1 MKPILTVLAFCG
13 VLAAQPPTS
22 VPPACNI
29 EFNFTQSG
37 QISVPLNNIYVGCS
51 QWYVYYS
58 SYDVMGLSFTVQSA
72 PDLGNTPGT
81 FVSFIGP
88 LNTTPYSTTN

>member
-29 EFNFTQSG
+29 EFNFTHR
-37 QISVPLNNIYVGCS
+37 IPCLVPWSVN
-51 QWYVYYS
+51 
-58 SYDVMGLSFTVQSA
+58 A
-72 PDLGNTPGT
+72 
-81 FVSFIGP
+81 
-88 LNTTPYSTTN
+88 